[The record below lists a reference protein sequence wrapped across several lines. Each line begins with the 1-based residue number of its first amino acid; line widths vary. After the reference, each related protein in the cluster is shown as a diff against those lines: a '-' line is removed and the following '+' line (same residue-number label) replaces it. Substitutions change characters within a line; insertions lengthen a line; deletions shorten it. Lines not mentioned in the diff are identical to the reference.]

1 MHILQRIAKTT
12 KVNGSGVPSNADY
25 DVVAGVWR
33 GQEGLIAFDPESE
46 MTTKKNDL
54 ETGEDQKGE

>member
-25 DVVAGVWR
+25 DIVAGVWR
-33 GQEGLIAFDPESE
+33 GQGGLIAFDPESE